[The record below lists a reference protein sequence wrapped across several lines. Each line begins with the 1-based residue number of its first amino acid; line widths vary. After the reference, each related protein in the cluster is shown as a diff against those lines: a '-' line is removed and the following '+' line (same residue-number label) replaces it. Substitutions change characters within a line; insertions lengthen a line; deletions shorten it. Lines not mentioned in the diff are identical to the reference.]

1 MMRAL
6 PLALSSLLLAAGPS
20 AAEGSVKGN
29 IVTAKSGA
37 VALILWDATPEVA
50 QAVSDQTPPSELMLK
65 LERQALQILRDKSEA
80 LSHSSTLTIRVL
92 YEKIGAISPVYNTP
106 TFEGDERLFE
116 LTVPRQALFTQ
127 YDKLTAAAA
136 RGEFD
141 APAQLNVTGTLPQP

>member
-1 MMRAL
+1 MRAL
-6 PLALSSLLLAAGPS
+6 PLALSGLLLATGPS

-37 VALILWDATPEVA
+37 AALILWDATPEVA
-50 QAVSDQTPPSELMLK
+50 QAVSDQTPPSALMLE

-92 YEKIGAISPVYNTP
+92 YEKIGAVSPVYNTP
-106 TFEGDERLFE
+106 TFGGDERLFE

-127 YDKLTAAAA
+127 YDKLAAAAA